1 MTPFAGQGVNIAMA
15 DAMMLAEHI
24 VQTPHDITQAV
35 KSYESW
41 MFRTAEEVTSRTW
54 KNLLDRF
61 EAGGSAKF
69 VEYIENERKKV
80 EESQKETANMSL
92 PKGSA
97 MEQVKEA
104 SMLE

>member
-24 VQTPHDITQAV
+24 VQTPQDTVKAV
-35 KSYESW
+35 KNYESW

-69 VEYIENERKKV
+69 VQYIENERRKL
-80 EESQKETANMSL
+80 EESQKKTANTSL
-92 PKGSA
+92 PKGLA
-97 MEQVKEA
+97 MEQVKEV
-104 SMLE
+104 LKVD